1 MDVTSSYAAASRSR
15 FAVGAISDPRLAHE
29 HDRLDESSST
39 FLAQHSRTFAQRRA
53 CCHHGIDQRDPP
65 SAEHSCAETK
75 GKRAFTARQRSRSAQ
90 CRTEGTDRIC
100 TRNGGVRSSTRTP
113 GRRAGMRPGR
123 SRSADGRDGPIDH
136 VRTALAQ
143 SGPWAPVTSILITI
157 IKTFLPF
164 PTDLMIV
171 ANGASSGFGVTSSC
185 R

>member
-1 MDVTSSYAAASRSR
+1 M
-15 FAVGAISDPRLAHE
+15 SDPQLTHK
-29 HDRLDESSST
+29 HDRADVGGSPYSRNTLV
-39 FLAQHSRTFAQRRA
+39 HSLSVAPA
-53 CCHHGIDQRDPP
+53 VHHVIDHRDPRSIRVWKP
-65 SAEHSCAETK
+65 KANAS
-75 GKRAFTARQRSRSAQ
+75 FTARQRSRSAQ